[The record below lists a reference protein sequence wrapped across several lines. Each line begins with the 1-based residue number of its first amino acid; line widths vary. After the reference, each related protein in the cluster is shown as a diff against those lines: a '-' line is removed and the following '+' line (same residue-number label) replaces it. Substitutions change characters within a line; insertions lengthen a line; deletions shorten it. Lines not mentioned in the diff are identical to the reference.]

1 MTLLEKLQ
9 EFSAVDVSELTTEEL
24 FEVKKVM
31 DDWYREALKRVNTL
45 GGVLK
50 DTDLEK

>member
-9 EFSAVDVSELTTEEL
+9 EFNLIDVSDLTTEEL
-24 FEVKKVM
+24 FEVKKIM
-31 DDWYREALKRVNTL
+31 DDWWRKALKRVNTL
-45 GGVLK
+45 GGVLE